1 MLWYKAWLETRSRFL
16 VALIGATAL
25 CASVVYQLDQ
35 GEKKGLVWRAR
46 PDTLPAGLLE
56 GHSFLVLIWL
66 IAVTLLMM
74 GGLLR
79 ERSNGAAS
87 FTLALPVSRLKL
99 MGVRI
104 GVGLA
109 QAFALA
115 VVPWSVMFFVQ
126 GIVGKTHS
134 FPQAVFHVALL
145 MTGGM
150 VFFGIALLISSLID
164 GEYTAPSAC
173 FVVIIALAHALDGK
187 NGYNPW
193 DSILGFGYLKINSS
207 QFLASFPWHQA
218 AVFVLIGVALTL
230 MSIKVIQ
237 RRDL

>member
-16 VALIGATAL
+16 VALVGGTAL

-35 GEKKGLVWRAR
+35 GDKKGLVRRAR

-56 GHSFLVLIWL
+56 GHSFLVLIWV

-79 ERSNGAAS
+79 ERSNGASS

-99 MGVRI
+99 MGARI

-115 VVPWSVMFFVQ
+115 VVPWSFMFFVQ
-126 GIVGKTHS
+126 GIVGKTYS

-187 NGYNPW
+187 SGYNLW
-193 DSILGFGYLKINSS
+193 DFILGFGYLQINSS
-207 QFLASFPWHQA
+207 QLLGSFPWHQA
-218 AVFVLIGVALTL
+218 AVFVLIGLILTL
-230 MSIKVIQ
+230 VSVKVMQ

>member
-35 GEKKGLVWRAR
+35 GDKKGLVRRAR
-46 PDTLPAGLLE
+46 PDSLPAGLFD
-56 GHSFLVLIWL
+56 GHSFLVLIWVV
-66 IAVTLLMM
+66 AVTLLMM

-79 ERSNGAAS
+79 ERSNGASS

-104 GVGLA
+104 GLGLA
-109 QAFALA
+109 QALALA
-115 VVPWSVMFFVQ
+115 VVPWSVMFLVQ
-126 GIVGKTHS
+126 GVVGKTHS

-187 NGYNPW
+187 SGYNPW
-193 DSILGFGYLKINSS
+193 NFILGSEYLQINSS
-207 QFLASFPWHQA
+207 QLLGSFPWHQA
-218 AVFVLIGVALTL
+218 AIFVLIGLILTL
-230 MSIKVIQ
+230 VSIKVIE